1 MTQPSPRKD
10 KTAKLLARLDTLTPQ
25 ELKRYLAQEL
35 TRKKLGLVWESDL
48 IERDQAL
55 NSNLVFPALNEDA
68 SELNEQGASGN
79 LIIEGDNFDALRLLK
94 TTHAGKIRVIYIDP
108 PYNTGN
114 NDWVYNDHYVKSD
127 DRWKH
132 SLWLEFMY
140 QRMVLARDLLAQDGV
155 LLISIN
161 DENRSRLELLMDEV
175 MPGRRVGSF
184 VWRVRSGG
192 NDTKGALLSNNHEH
206 VLVYANP
213 SFAFNG
219 DQRNEGAYSNPDKD
233 KRGPWTSGDLVK
245 PHTAKQR
252 PEAFYSIHNPVT
264 DIWYPCDFD
273 SVWRF
278 GSLTRPSKKALRTDP
293 IEKLIKDQRI
303 LWPKNEDV
311 ACYASLNE
319 LKKAISNG
327 TAPKQLK
334 VYNQLSSLKRAA
346 PKDDKITRLLTYIE
360 PLENWVGRNI
370 GYGKPR
376 LKRFLND
383 LNRDVTPISSW
394 LHPTAFGEPDY
405 EDEIYNFEVAVG
417 ATGEG
422 TAQFKKI
429 MGSKDFPYPKPL
441 SLIKTLVDQATRPND
456 IVLDFFAGSG
466 TTGHAVLALN
476 AQDGGNRKFILCS
489 STEATSKDPDKN
501 LCRDVCAERIR
512 RVINGYGKTPGLGG
526 DFSYLNLDLIEEAD
540 LMFEAKAEHA
550 YALLCL
556 RETGVMRTIPKDGSI
571 WPVDHY
577 EGAATVVC
585 PSLDDQTISELQSL
599 KVQRLVVYIDR
610 PESLIDMWEKTGHA
624 PGNLQ
629 AYGLETA
636 LRWGQLSREHIA
648 GADEI
653 SHFIDDAMEPAQREQ
668 A

>member
-1 MTQPSPRKD
+1 MTQPSTRKD

-55 NSNLVFPALNEDA
+55 NSNLVFPALNEET
-68 SELNEQGASGN
+68 SELNGQGASGN

-114 NDWVYNDHYVKSD
+114 KDWVYNDHYVKKD

-140 QRMVLARDLLAQDGV
+140 QRLCLARDLLTQDGV

-161 DENRSRLELLMDEV
+161 DENRSRLELLMDEL
-175 MPGRRVGSF
+175 MPGCRLGSM
-184 VWRVRSGG
+184 VWRTRQGSNADQGCF
-192 NDTKGALLSNNHEH
+192 LSVDHEH
-206 VLVYANP
+206 ILVYGNP
-213 SFAFNG
+213 GFEFKG
-219 DQRNEGAYSNPDKD
+219 IEKTYDMYSNPDND
-233 KRGPWTSGDLVK
+233 PRGDWRSDNLTLGFTYK
-245 PHTAKQR
+245 ER
-252 PEAFYSIHNPVT
+252 PNLY
-264 DIWYPCDFD
+264 YPLF
-273 SVWRF
+273 
-278 GSLTRPSKKALRTDP
+278 DP
-293 IEKLIKDQRI
+293 ITGIYYPPNPDGIWR
-303 LWPKNEDV
+303 
-311 ACYASLNE
+311 YASEARLKPGQRLQAKSMEEFIRLGQILFPKEQKVVQWDTYEE
-319 LKKAISNG
+319 LLQAIDDEEVPRVGKSLVLRRDLPDLKQWVGKPIGFGRPQFKRYKAD
-327 TAPKQLK
+327 LR
-334 VYNQLSSLKRAA
+334 NQTQPLSSWFVPPFEEGSYEADNSLVSSTNVEGARQVSAIFGDRVFNYA
-346 PKDDKITRLLTYIE
+346 
-360 PLENWVGRNI
+360 
-370 GYGKPR
+370 KP
-376 LKRFLND
+376 
-383 LNRDVTPISSW
+383 
-394 LHPTAFGEPDY
+394 A
-405 EDEIYNFEVAVG
+405 
-417 ATGEG
+417 
-422 TAQFKKI
+422 
-429 MGSKDFPYPKPL
+429 
-441 SLIKTLVDQATRPND
+441 SLISGLLDQATRPDD

-476 AQDGGNRKFILCS
+476 AEDGGNRKFILCS
-489 STEATSKDPDKN
+489 STEATSKEPNKN

-512 RVINGYGKTPGLGG
+512 RVINGYSKTPGLGG
-526 DFSYLNLDLIEEAD
+526 DFAYLNLDLIEEAD

-550 YALLCL
+550 YGLLCL
-556 RETGVMRTIPKDGSI
+556 RETGVIRSIPKDGSI
-571 WPVDHY
+571 WPVDNY

-585 PSLDDQTISELQSL
+585 PVLNEQTISELQSL
-599 KVQRLVVYIDR
+599 KAQRLVVYIDR
-610 PESLIDMWEKTGHA
+610 PDSLIDMWEKAGHA
-624 PGNLQ
+624 SGNLQ

>member
-68 SELNEQGASGN
+68 SELNEQGVSGN

-114 NDWVYNDHYVKSD
+114 KDWVYNDHYVKKD

-140 QRMVLARDLLAQDGV
+140 QRLCLARDLLAQDGA

-175 MPGRRVGSF
+175 MPGRRLGSM
-184 VWRVRSGG
+184 VWRTRQGS
-192 NDTKGALLSNNHEH
+192 NDTKQGHLSVDHEHILIYANSDFSFKGFEKSYEMYDNPDDDPRGDWRIDNITCSKDYKARPNLYYPLVDPVTGIHYPPNPDSTWRYSSEKNLRPGQRLQTKTMEEFIRLGQIAFPNNNQKVVTWNSMQELEEAIKQGDVPKSGRKALL
-206 VLVYANP
+206 
-213 SFAFNG
+213 
-219 DQRNEGAYSNPDKD
+219 RM
-233 KRGPWTSGDLVK
+233 DL
-245 PHTAKQR
+245 PNLH
-252 PEAFYSIHNPVT
+252 
-264 DIWYPCDFD
+264 W
-273 SVWRF
+273 
-278 GSLTRPSKKALRTDP
+278 
-293 IEKLIKDQRI
+293 
-303 LWPKNEDV
+303 
-311 ACYASLNE
+311 
-319 LKKAISNG
+319 
-327 TAPKQLK
+327 
-334 VYNQLSSLKRAA
+334 
-346 PKDDKITRLLTYIE
+346 
-360 PLENWVGRNI
+360 WVGVPVGFGRPQFKR
-370 GYGKPR
+370 YKAD
-376 LKRFLND
+376 LKNSHQ
-383 LNRDVTPISSW
+383 PISSW
-394 LHPTAFGEPDY
+394 IVPTFE
-405 EDEIYNFEVAVG
+405 EDEYEA
-417 ATGEG
+417 
-422 TAQFKKI
+422 
-429 MGSKDFPYPKPL
+429 PL
-441 SLIKTLVDQATRPND
+441 SFVSTTNHEGASGIADIFGSRLFNYAKPAQLIRNLLKQASRPND

-476 AQDGGNRKFILCS
+476 AEDGGNRKFILCS

-556 RETGVMRTIPKDGSI
+556 RETGVMRSIPKDGSI
-571 WPVDHY
+571 WPVDNY

-585 PSLDDQTISELQSL
+585 PVLNEQTISELQSL
-599 KVQRLVVYIDR
+599 KAQRLVVYIDR
-610 PESLIDMWEKTGHA
+610 PDSLIDMWEKAGHA
-624 PGNLQ
+624 SGNLQ

-648 GADEI
+648 GVDEI
-653 SHFIDDAMEPAQREQ
+653 SHFIDDAMEPAQKEQ